1 MAFYAIYVFKLLK
14 NKQIKRVQKCHFC
27 TGIHAVST
35 VLKVSFSF
43 FFKVYQEHN
52 KHFLVCQVCQSF
64 KHGIH
69 LRNLHSPR
77 GIIKL

>member
-1 MAFYAIYVFKLLK
+1 MAFYGIYVFKLLK

-35 VLKVSFSF
+35 VLKVSLSF
-43 FFKVYQEHN
+43 FKIYQEHN

-64 KHGIH
+64 KHGTHI
-69 LRNLHSPR
+69 RNLHSPR

>member
-1 MAFYAIYVFKLLK
+1 MAYMYLNLFIKKEA
-14 NKQIKRVQKCHFC
+14 NKTGAKCHFC

-35 VLKVSFSF
+35 VLKVSLSF
-43 FFKVYQEHN
+43 FKIYQEHN

-64 KHGIH
+64 KHGTHI
-69 LRNLHSPR
+69 RNLHSPR